1 MTTELVSAAE
11 HINPLAHLPEALQQ
25 KILAASAKIQQS
37 ASVSINKIRLDSKS
51 YIFPD
56 GTESNSFSGIIV
68 GVKHANIHYAGEYEE
83 GVTNPPDCLA
93 VGDDSCSALVPL
105 AEVENKYSTA
115 CGSCPKMQ
123 WGSALKGKGK
133 ACGEHTLLALYV
145 PAFGEDLF
153 LIEEKKA
160 NSKAVDGYLANVN
173 NKYGHPVAVL
183 TEFTIGAK
191 NKWEQSFQATGIV
204 SQDLVVKLVE
214 RFEEANTMLEARVV
228 DSYKKPAPKTED
240 AGDAPARA
248 ARAR

>member
-11 HINPLAHLPEALQQ
+11 PVNPLAHLPEALQK

-37 ASVSINKIRLDSKS
+37 ANVSINKIRLDAKT

-56 GTESNSFSGIIV
+56 STEVSSFSAIIV

-93 VGDDSCSALVPL
+93 VGDESCANLIPL
-105 AEVENKYSTA
+105 SEVESKYSVT
-115 CGSCPKMQ
+115 CNDCPKMQ

-133 ACGEHTLLALYV
+133 ACGEHTLLALFV
-145 PAFGEDLF
+145 PSLGEDLF

-191 NKWEQSFQATGIV
+191 NKWEQTFFASGVV
-204 SQDLVVKLVE
+204 SSDLVMKLVE
-214 RFEEANTMLEARVV
+214 RFEEANTMLEARVT
-228 DSYKKPAPKTED
+228 DSYRKTPTKTEP
-240 AGDAPARA
+240 ASEVAARPARA
-248 ARAR
+248 R